1 MTVKLK
7 LELKWSKIKRVVT
20 LPGDLNL
27 VDLHDVLQAMFG
39 FEHDHLWRFHDKA
52 GNEYNTCRDPF
63 GGRLDMDTSDKL
75 NPYDYAIEDVLLGH
89 KDVIEYEYDYG
100 DGWVII
106 VRRMADPKSDEIAC
120 VETVGTN
127 AMEDIGGI
135 PGLEGFTKAL
145 KKCKL
150 KGTEDDPEDDGD
162 WPIAEWGYDDPE
174 ERRKFLEGPSLAELT
189 KLLREEVEGSRAR
202 TERLKTEAEQKKL
215 FRKIGRNDPC
225 PCGSGKKFK
234 KCCGANTKL

>member
-1 MTVKLK
+1 
-7 LELKWSKIKRVVT
+7 
-20 LPGDLNL
+20 
-27 VDLHDVLQAMFG
+27 
-39 FEHDHLWRFHDKA
+39 
-52 GNEYNTCRDPF
+52 
-63 GGRLDMDTSDKL
+63 MDASDKL
-75 NPYDYAIEDVLLGH
+75 NPYDYAIEDVLPSP

-100 DGWVII
+100 DGWGII

-202 TERLKTEAEQKKL
+202 TERLTAEAERKKL
-215 FRKIGRNDPC
+215 FRKSRVHVSRFVSLP
-225 PCGSGKKFK
+225 
-234 KCCGANTKL
+234 KCVAVEKGMKE